1 MLWPWIVAMLTYGLF
16 GDGPHAN
23 DLPSPGDLAAKA
35 RAMMKPKSPETNVP
49 VKKFWTDRRIAI
61 TATVAVAAIG
71 TVVVAGAYKAGK
83 ARSK

>member
-23 DLPSPGDLAAKA
+23 DLPSPEDLAAKA
-35 RAMMKPKSPETNVP
+35 RAMMKPKSPGDKRP
-49 VKKFWTDRRIAI
+49 SQQFWTDRRIAI

-71 TVVVAGAYKAGK
+71 TAVVAGAYKAGK
-83 ARSK
+83 A